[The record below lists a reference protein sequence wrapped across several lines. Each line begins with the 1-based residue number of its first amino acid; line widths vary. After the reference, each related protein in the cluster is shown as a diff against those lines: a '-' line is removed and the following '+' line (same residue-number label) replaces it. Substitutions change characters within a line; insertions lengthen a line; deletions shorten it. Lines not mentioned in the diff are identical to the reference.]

1 MHRSILVF
9 DGRQLDVRVAV
20 ENRAHLACDTHH
32 GKAIRAVRRD
42 LAVEHGIGRA
52 VVLSERHA
60 HGRLFRQNHDAGMV
74 TRKPQLAGRAIHAA
88 AYDAA
93 KLALLD
99 LHAAGKLG
107 ANECCN
113 DMIALLEVLRAA
125 DNLERLRLAVLA
137 QVEAAYVHPAHPH
150 VVGIRVRLLRNHLR
164 RDHMVERLA
173 HRIDRLDLRA
183 GADELRRKLLWRF
196 RHIYQRLQPV
206 IRYFHLIVLLV
217 TLPQGFFYISRFR

>member
-1 MHRSILVF
+1 M
-9 DGRQLDVRVAV
+9 VA
-20 ENRAHLACDTHH
+20 
-32 GKAIRAVRRD
+32 
-42 LAVEHGIGRA
+42 
-52 VVLSERHA
+52 
-60 HGRLFRQNHDAGMV
+60 
-74 TRKPQLAGRAIHAA
+74 RKPQLAGRAVHAA
-88 AYDAA
+88 AHDAA

-107 ANECCN
+107 ANERCN

-125 DNLERLRLAVLA
+125 DNLERLGLAVLA

-217 TLPQGFFYISRFR
+217 TLPQGFFYMFLNLRRGRLSQVPEIGVKEEEAGLRAATDD